1 MDEKNIK
8 NLSEQFFQ
16 LIMQLHKKVLK
27 PEEFMKGLPIPPSHA
42 KVIFYLSHKG
52 SAPVSVIAKDLLI
65 SKPNMTPIIDKLFEE
80 GYVNRYEDPKDRR
93 ILRVEGTEKAKE
105 ILNFK
110 KEIAIKSLINKLS
123 QLEDEDIDHLS
134 KHLESI
140 CNILDKIK

>member
-52 SAPVSVIAKDLLI
+52 STPVSVIAKELLI

-80 GYVNRYEDPKDRR
+80 GYVNRYEDSKDRR
-93 ILRVEGTEKAKE
+93 ILRVEVTEKAKD
-105 ILNFK
+105 ILKLK
-110 KEIAIKSLINKLS
+110 KELAVKSLISKLS
-123 QLEDEDIDHLS
+123 ELEDEDIYNLNNN
-134 KHLESI
+134 LESI
-140 CNILDKIK
+140 CNILKKLN

>member
-27 PEEFMKGLPIPPSHA
+27 PEEFMKGLPIPQSHA

-65 SKPNMTPIIDKLFEE
+65 SKPNMSPIIDKLFEE

-93 ILRVEGTEKAKE
+93 ILRVEVTEKAKE

-123 QLEDEDIDHLS
+123 QLENEDIDILS
-134 KHLESI
+134 KNLESI
-140 CNILDKIK
+140 CNILNKIK

>member
-1 MDEKNIK
+1 MNEKNIK

-27 PEEFMKGLPIPPSHA
+27 PEEFMKGLPIPQSHA

-52 SAPVSVIAKDLLI
+52 SAPVSVIAKELLI

-93 ILRVEGTEKAKE
+93 ILRVEVTEKGKG
-105 ILNFK
+105 ILELK
-110 KEIAIKSLINKLS
+110 KELAIKSLISKLS
-123 QLEDEDIDHLS
+123 ELEDEDIYNLNSNLD
-134 KHLESI
+134 SI
-140 CNILDKIK
+140 CNILEKLK

>member
-80 GYVNRYEDPKDRR
+80 GYVNRYEDSKDRR
-93 ILRVEGTEKAKE
+93 ILRVEVTEKAKD
-105 ILNFK
+105 ILKLK
-110 KEIAIKSLINKLS
+110 KELAVKSLVSKLS
-123 QLEDEDIDHLS
+123 ELEDEDIYNLNS
-134 KHLESI
+134 NLESI
-140 CNILDKIK
+140 CSILDKIK